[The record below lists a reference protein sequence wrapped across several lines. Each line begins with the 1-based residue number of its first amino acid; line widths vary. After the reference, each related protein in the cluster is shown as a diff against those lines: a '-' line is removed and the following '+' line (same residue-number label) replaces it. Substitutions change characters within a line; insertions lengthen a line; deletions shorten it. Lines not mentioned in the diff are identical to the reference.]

1 MTARPQA
8 DQALTSTTAQP
19 GARRWLL
26 FVHQLPSHPSN
37 LRVRTW
43 RRLQQLGAIPIKQ
56 AVYVL
61 PDTPNA
67 REDFEWLKTE
77 VKGTGGDA
85 SVFAADNVDAWSDD
99 TLVEEFR
106 RSRQDAYATL
116 ARDVEKALKRAG
128 GSRRPRGTRAP
139 AVRRLLE
146 IFRERLTAIEG
157 IDFFGSA
164 GRDRVITLLEQLE
177 GRTSDASRPKTPP
190 ASADSEEMTSYRERL
205 WVTRPRPGVDRM
217 ASAWLIRRFIDPQAR
232 FGFAADRR
240 LVPDRAVPFD
250 MFGVEFSHQGE
261 GCTFE
266 TLCAVFGIRE
276 PAISRIAAIVHDLDL
291 KDARF
296 GAPEAVTV
304 GAMIEGLQLAYAD
317 DDALLAQGM
326 TFFDSLYRSF
336 EQSVRSAGPRP
347 LARPRSRRS
356 LGGSGPLAR
365 PKRQG
370 PLSKKARR
378 SKKAR

>member
-1 MTARPQA
+1 MTSRPHA
-8 DQALTSTTAQP
+8 DGVPTPTGPQP

-26 FVHQLPSHPSN
+26 FVHQLPSNPSN

-43 RRLQQLGAIPIKQ
+43 RRLQQLGAVPIKQ

-85 SVFAADNVDAWSDD
+85 SVFSADNVDAWSDD
-99 TLVEEFR
+99 ALVEEFR
-106 RSRQDAYATL
+106 RSRQEAYTAL
-116 ARDVEKALKRAG
+116 ARDVESALKRAG
-128 GSRRPRGTRAP
+128 GGRGPPGDLAP
-139 AVRRLLE
+139 AVRRLLD

-164 GRDRVITLLEQLE
+164 GRDRVIALLGQLE
-177 GRTSDASRPKTPP
+177 GRTSDARRPKSSPP
-190 ASADSEEMTSYRERL
+190 SSASGEVTTYQGRL
-205 WVTRPRPGVDRM
+205 WITRPRPGVDRM

-232 FGFAADRR
+232 FGFAEDRQV
-240 LVPDRAVPFD
+240 VPEHGVPFD
-250 MFGVEFSHQGE
+250 MFGVEFSHQGD

-296 GAPEAVTV
+296 GAPEAATV
-304 GAMIEGLQLAYAD
+304 GAMIEGFQLAYTD
-317 DDALLAQGM
+317 DDALLAQGI
-326 TFFDSLYRSF
+326 TLFDSLYRSF
-336 EQSVRSAGPRP
+336 EQSARSAGPRP
-347 LARPRSRRS
+347 LARPKARR
-356 LGGSGPLAR
+356 P
-365 PKRQG
+365 
-370 PLSKKARR
+370 KKAR
-378 SKKAR
+378 